1 MEFVAIM
8 MIGAILNGLLAS
20 ARGRSVA
27 GWALFGAF
35 FPLISLLIL
44 VLLKNL
50 KAEAENAAVAAA
62 ANADYMRRVEE
73 RRSVLEMQ
81 QSEKTCPRCA
91 ETVKKAALVCRF
103 CGHEFAPAP

>member
-8 MIGAILNGLLAS
+8 MIGAILNGLLAR
-20 ARGRSVA
+20 ARGRSVG

-44 VLLKNL
+44 VLLKSPRE
-50 KAEAENAAVAAA
+50 EAAKVAARE
-62 ANADYMRRVEE
+62 ADYMRSVED
-73 RRSVLEMQ
+73 RRAAVLAQ

-103 CGHEFAPAP
+103 CGHEFTPAH